1 MNPNVLGD
9 VSGRT
14 SAEEN
19 KVDREKHKLGAEAH

>member
-19 KVDREKHKLGAEAH
+19 KVDREKLGAEAH